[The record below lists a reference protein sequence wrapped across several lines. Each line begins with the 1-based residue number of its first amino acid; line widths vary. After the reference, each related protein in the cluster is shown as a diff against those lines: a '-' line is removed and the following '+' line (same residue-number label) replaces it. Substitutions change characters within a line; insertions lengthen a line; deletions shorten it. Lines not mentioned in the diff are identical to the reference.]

1 MVNVASDRRY
11 RGIRCCFT
19 LLILTVAAAG
29 SAVAQADTLS
39 LGTGISATWN
49 RDTQPLSSPV
59 IQLLVSNSDNDL
71 NAILYGVTL
80 GLSFQPVGGATGSLQ
95 VASVVDASTN
105 PVFTAGIDTPTI
117 NPFPNDG
124 YTSIGILN
132 SQENN
137 VAVPQ
142 SLAGL
147 IGLTLSSSNAV
158 GTFDIVVQPFSD
170 GLSSWNNFDFD
181 EFAFANADTAAL
193 TIGQIT
199 VTAVPEPSGI
209 ALVATAC
216 LAGLAGVSRLRGVR
230 GRGNAR
236 RGNN

>member
-1 MVNVASDRRY
+1 MKKQLTYAVMSLALVLGAS
-11 RGIRCCFT
+11 
-19 LLILTVAAAG
+19 
-29 SAVAQADTLS
+29 AQADTLS
-39 LGTGISATWN
+39 LGTGISAAWN

-80 GLSFQPVGGATGSLQ
+80 GLSFQPVGGATGSLE
-95 VASVVDASTN
+95 VASVVNASTN
-105 PVFTAGIDTPTI
+105 PVFSSGIKTPTI
-117 NPFPNDG
+117 NPFPLDG

-132 SQENN
+132 SQDDN

-170 GLSSWNNFDFD
+170 GLSSWNNYDFD
-181 EFAFANADTAAL
+181 EFTFANADTAPL
-193 TIGQIT
+193 TIGQIE
-199 VTAVPEPSGI
+199 VTAVPEPSTY
-209 ALVATAC
+209 ALLLLSGAAS
-216 LAGLAGVSRLRGVR
+216 LWALR
-230 GRGNAR
+230 R
-236 RGNN
+236 RKS

>member
-39 LGTGISATWN
+39 LGTGISAAWN

-95 VASVVDASTN
+95 VATVVNASTN
-105 PVFTAGIDTPTI
+105 PVFSSGIKTPTI
-117 NPFPNDG
+117 NPFDG
-124 YTSIGILN
+124 YTTIGILN

-142 SLAGL
+142 SFAGL

-170 GLSSWNNFDFD
+170 GLSSWINFDFD
-181 EFAFANADTAAL
+181 EFAFANADTAPL
-193 TIGQIT
+193 TIGQIE
-199 VTAVPEPSGI
+199 VTAVPEPS
-209 ALVATAC
+209 ALSL
-216 LAGLAGVSRLRGVR
+216 LAIGLGGLAMM
-230 GRGNAR
+230 R
-236 RGNN
+236 RRRS

>member
-11 RGIRCCFT
+11 RGIRCCFA

-39 LGTGISATWN
+39 LGTGISAAWN

-59 IQLLVSNSDNDL
+59 IQLLVSNPDNDL
-71 NAILYGVTL
+71 SAFVYGVTL
-80 GLSFQPVGGATGSLQ
+80 GLSFEPVDGATGSLQ
-95 VASVVDASTN
+95 VATVVNASTN
-105 PVFTAGIDTPTI
+105 PVFSSGIETPPTI
-117 NPFPNDG
+117 NPFVG

-132 SQENN
+132 SQQNN
-137 VAVPQ
+137 VVVLPQ

-181 EFAFANADTAAL
+181 EFAFANADTAPL

-216 LAGLAGVSRLRGVR
+216 LAGLAGGSRLRGVR
-230 GRGNAR
+230 GRGHAR

>member
-1 MVNVASDRRY
+1 M
-11 RGIRCCFT
+11 
-19 LLILTVAAAG
+19 
-29 SAVAQADTLS
+29 
-39 LGTGISATWN
+39 
-49 RDTQPLSSPV
+49 

-95 VASVVDASTN
+95 VATVVNASTN
-105 PVFTAGIDTPTI
+105 PVFSSGIQKPTI
-117 NPFPNDG
+117 NPFPVDG

-132 SQENN
+132 SPDDN

-170 GLSSWNNFDFD
+170 GLSSWNNFNFD

-230 GRGNAR
+230 GRGHAR

>member
-1 MVNVASDRRY
+1 MKKQLTYAVMSLALVLGAS
-11 RGIRCCFT
+11 
-19 LLILTVAAAG
+19 
-29 SAVAQADTLS
+29 AQADTLS
-39 LGTGISATWN
+39 LGTGISAAWN

-80 GLSFQPVGGATGSLQ
+80 GLSFQPVGGATGSLE
-95 VASVVDASTN
+95 VASVVNASTN
-105 PVFTAGIDTPTI
+105 PVFSSGIKTPTI
-117 NPFPNDG
+117 NPFPLDG

-132 SQENN
+132 SQDDN

-181 EFAFANADTAAL
+181 EFDFANADAAPL
-193 TIGQIT
+193 TIGQIE
-199 VTAVPEPSGI
+199 VTAVPEPSTY
-209 ALVATAC
+209 ALLLLSGAAS
-216 LAGLAGVSRLRGVR
+216 LWALK
-230 GRGNAR
+230 R
-236 RGNN
+236 RKS

>member
-39 LGTGISATWN
+39 LGTGNSAAWN

-95 VASVVDASTN
+95 VATRVKAPVTVPTGPLRLTVGPESTIFTLTVIASVSPARSLTCTTKVS
-105 PVFTAGIDTPTI
+105 
-117 NPFPNDG
+117 
-124 YTSIGILN
+124 
-132 SQENN
+132 
-137 VAVPQ
+137 VP
-142 SLAGL
+142 
-147 IGLTLSSSNAV
+147 
-158 GTFDIVVQPFSD
+158 
-170 GLSSWNNFDFD
+170 
-181 EFAFANADTAAL
+181 
-193 TIGQIT
+193 
-199 VTAVPEPSGI
+199 
-209 ALVATAC
+209 
-216 LAGLAGVSRLRGVR
+216 R
-230 GRGNAR
+230 
-236 RGNN
+236 